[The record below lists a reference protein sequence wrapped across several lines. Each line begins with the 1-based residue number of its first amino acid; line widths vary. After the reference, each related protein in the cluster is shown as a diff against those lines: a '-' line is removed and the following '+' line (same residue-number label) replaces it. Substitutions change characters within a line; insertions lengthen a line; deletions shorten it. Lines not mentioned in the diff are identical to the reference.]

1 MAIIFRIDSRVQ
13 QVAKRVVE
21 HFCKVSII
29 ELGLQVVPSQ
39 YFVLL
44 VLEDQFS

>member
-21 HFCKVSII
+21 HCCKVSII
-29 ELGLQVVPSQ
+29 ELGLQVV
-39 YFVLL
+39 VIANANGGAH
-44 VLEDQFS
+44 